1 MNSKF
6 NIILFPII
14 ICFVSFPLFSQ
25 QALNFTWDKHT
36 RQDTLR
42 GMLTPLRTCFDVTY
56 YNLDVKIDPTKRS
69 VEGKNRI
76 QFKVVEPFQKM
87 QIDLFPN
94 MKVEKILFED
104 GSVCEFSREFGA
116 VFITLPKI
124 LEKDSE
130 HFIDFYYSGNPQVAK
145 RPPWDGGFTWTDDKE
160 GNPWACVTCQGTG
173 ASLWWPN
180 KDHQSDEPDSMLLSV
195 TVPSDLQDVSNGRL
209 RSKDNLGNGWIKYN
223 WFISSPINNY
233 NVTFNIGKFAHFSD
247 TYTSKDGQKLSLDY
261 YVMPENLDK
270 AKTQFKNAN
279 KMLTAFEYYFG
290 KYPFYK
296 DGYKLIEAPHNGMEH
311 QSAIAYGN
319 NYWNGYVGRSSSSV
333 GLNFD
338 FIIVHES
345 AHEWWGNNV
354 TSNDVA
360 DMWVHES
367 FGAYAE
373 GLFVEYYCGH
383 EEAMKYIN
391 GKGQII
397 KNDKP
402 IIGPFNVNKSGSGDM
417 YNKGQLVLNT
427 LRSVI
432 DNDSL
437 WFSILSGI
445 QKDFY
450 HNTVDGTQ
458 IFNYINEKT
467 GKNFDYFYDQYFKR
481 ISVPELIV
489 MVTQKG
495 DTTNIRYKWKTD
507 VDDFKM
513 PVKVTTKKNKFE
525 FIYPTDKWNSLN
537 LKDFDPS
544 DFEVA
549 EDLFYL
555 KSSIIRQYIDPQS
568 TIKIK

>member
-14 ICFVSFPLFSQ
+14 ICFVSLPLFSQ

-42 GMLTPLRTCFDVTY
+42 GMLTPIRTCFDVTY
-56 YNLDVKIDPTKRS
+56 YNLDVKINPTKRS

-76 QFKVVEPFQKM
+76 QFKVIADFNKM

-104 GSVCEFSREFGA
+104 GKICSYSREFGA
-116 VFITLPKI
+116 VLITLPKE
-124 LEKDSE
+124 LKKGEV

-145 RPPWDGGFTWTDDKE
+145 RPPWDGGFTWTKDKE
-160 GNPWACVTCQGTG
+160 GNPWVCVTCQGTG

-180 KDHQSDEPDSMLLSV
+180 KDHQSDEPDSMLLSI
-195 TVPSDLQDVSNGRL
+195 TVPSNLQDISNGRL
-209 RSKDNLGNGWIKYN
+209 RSVDDLNNGWSKYN

-233 NVTFNIGKFAHFSD
+233 NVTINIGKFAHFND
-247 TYTSKDGQKLSLDY
+247 IYINEDGQKLTLDY
-261 YVMPENLDK
+261 YVMPENLKK
-270 AKTQFKNAN
+270 AKTQFKDVN
-279 KMLTAFEYYFG
+279 KMLKAFEFYFG

-319 NYWNGYVGRSSSSV
+319 HYWTGYVGRTNSAV
-333 GLNFD
+333 GLKFD

-360 DMWVHES
+360 DMWLHES

-373 GLFVEYYCGH
+373 GLFVEYYWRH
-383 EEAMKYIN
+383 EEALKYIN
-391 GKGQII
+391 GKGQVI

-402 IIGPFNVNKSGSGDM
+402 IIGQFNVNKSGSGDM

-432 DNDSL
+432 NNDSL
-437 WFSILSGI
+437 WFSILRGI
-445 QKDFY
+445 QKKFY
-450 HNTVDGTQ
+450 HQTVDGTE
-458 IFNYINEKT
+458 IFKYINERT
-467 GKNFDYFYDQYFKR
+467 GKNLNYFFDQYFR
-481 ISVPELIV
+481 SISVPELFVIV
-489 MVTQKG
+489 TKKG
-495 DTTNIRYKWKTD
+495 DETNLRYRWMTE
-507 VDDFKM
+507 VEGFKM
-513 PVKVTTKKNKFE
+513 PVKVTTSKDKFE
-525 FIYPTDKWNSLN
+525 FIYPTDKWSSLK
-537 LKDFDPS
+537 LKDLDPT
-544 DFEVA
+544 DFKIA
-549 EDLFYL
+549 ENLFYL
-555 KSSIIRQYIDPQS
+555 KTQIIHQYIDPKS
-568 TIKIK
+568 SLKIN